1 MSEAWQQEKEFLDYM
16 FVSLHGGSMADEA
29 ATTTTAAA
37 AAAAT
42 SPAGPSA
49 HRRTGRISS
58 SGSSAS
64 NNNKSPVRTEFA
76 PAGLD
81 HLDNLCKLMEQLGE
95 LKDAN
100 SRLQK
105 RVQYLEDMKT
115 LQEMHQE
122 LDAQLTDSASSPLL
136 DCKTGGT
143 LEPSADRSIDSL
155 DSGEIL
161 CGPVTANSAGQDSAS
176 GNKKSNKGHHH
187 HHHHHHRFK
196 KPLGTVKYRERS
208 KSVGFDDPATAP
220 SLIASA
226 EESVAVESEYSNP
239 PAEVVY
245 SVKLPVIE
253 PSAAAS
259 IIVQPGRAKTK
270 VSKWTRVKEAF
281 RWEKAHVD
289 SAGKSSSSSLC
300 PPKSPDTAAPPS
312 AASTTPESPP
322 SHAVPVPTKCSQS
335 PVFLLSRRNKQRS
348 TSRSRASSTTSSSS
362 SECPLESEILKSF
375 ADAQEL
381 PRKFPLFFC
390 FHKGMSRG
398 RRLCFRRL
406 S

>member
-16 FVSLHGGSMADEA
+16 FNSLHGGGAGGADETGTTT
-29 ATTTTAAA
+29 ATTTMTAM
-37 AAAAT
+37 AT
-42 SPAGPSA
+42 SAT
-49 HRRTGRISS
+49 RRTGRISS
-58 SGSSAS
+58 SGSSTS

-105 RVQYLEDMKT
+105 RIQYLEDMKT

-122 LDAQLTDSASSPLL
+122 LDMQLDPSSSSPLL
-136 DCKTGGT
+136 ECKTGST
-143 LEPSADRSIDSL
+143 PEASADRSIDSL

-161 CGPVTANSAGQDSAS
+161 CPATPSSQDTS
-176 GNKKSNKGHHH
+176 KKSTGKS
-187 HHHHHHRFK
+187 HHHHHHRAK
-196 KPLGTVKYRERS
+196 KSGSIPYRERS
-208 KSVGFDDPATAP
+208 KSVGFDDPAMAMTGKD
-220 SLIASA
+220 SSSA
-226 EESVAVESEYSNP
+226 AVASEYSSP

-253 PSAAAS
+253 PSTAAS
-259 IIVQPGRAKTK
+259 IQPVRTKTK

-289 SAGKSSSSSLC
+289 SSPGKLTGQHLKT
-300 PPKSPDTAAPPS
+300 PLDPAPSPTAVLAPPTTPS
-312 AASTTPESPP
+312 APESPP
-322 SHAVPVPTKCSQS
+322 SHVPVQSKSSQQS
-335 PVFLLSRRNKQRS
+335 PVFLLSRRRMS
-348 TSRSRASSTTSSSS
+348 ASRSRTSSTSSSS
-362 SECPLESEILKSF
+362 LSECPLESEILKSF

-381 PRKFPLFFC
+381 PRKSPV
-390 FHKGMSRG
+390 KQSG
-398 RRLCFRRL
+398 RPSSMRINP
-406 S
+406 